1 MKTIFSKVMLITA
14 IVGLIGCARDLST
27 NVYTSDATQSLT
39 LEGKIVAARAVT
51 VKGSDSLGDNAGGMI
66 AGGVLG
72 GVVGSTM
79 GQGAGNTLATVGGAA
94 AGAALGSLAQDKLSQ
109 SKGYEYIV
117 KVDQSKLK
125 SAYYEG
131 NAAMRNAISTATTSG
146 LITVVQGTDQIF
158 APGQKVYVI
167 FSDNR
172 TRVIAAN

>member
-1 MKTIFSKVMLITA
+1 MKSLISKSVLIIA
-14 IVGLIGCARDLST
+14 MISLIGCARDLST

-39 LEGKIVAARAVT
+39 LEGKIVSARPVT
-51 VKGSDSLGDNAGGMI
+51 VKGSDALGENAGGMI

-79 GQGAGNTLATVGGAA
+79 GQGTGNTLATVGGAA